1 MSAQNK
7 NNTVIVNMFIK
18 ITNTSSHT
26 EPRIRTLKFNH
37 SQIRLKFTI
46 IVKMARLS
54 NNSLDFT

>member
-7 NNTVIVNMFIK
+7 NNTVIVNMF

-46 IVKMARLS
+46 IVKMARLF